1 MRLLGKLLARLP
13 VRLVLAF
20 GAALGALLWTLRI
33 RRRVVLSNLALA
45 FPEKTA
51 AERREIARST
61 YRNLGQ
67 MVPEFLRIPALPR
80 AELEAMFEVEGWDK
94 VEGARARGK
103 GLIACTGHYGNFEVL
118 ASAMTLLGTPITM
131 ISRKMGKSGA
141 NDVWRGTRAASG
153 VEDLVVKRGETLSAA
168 TRSIKAGRVLGY
180 VIDQN
185 QPRRHAIFPTFFGV
199 PAATAATPA
208 LLAMRT
214 GAEVIFTVSFPIG
227 GGRHRVIIE
236 GPFSPPHTG
245 DRARDALA
253 FMQQLNDRLEHWVRV
268 HPDRWY
274 WLHRRW
280 KTRPEPDV
288 GAAPPASPTAPL
300 TRADGAR

>member
-1 MRLLGKLLARLP
+1 MRLLGRLLARLP
-13 VRLVLAF
+13 VRLVLAL
-20 GAALGALLWTLRI
+20 GAALGALLWALRI

-45 FPEKTA
+45 FPEKTE
-51 AERREIARST
+51 AERREIARRT
-61 YRNLGQ
+61 YRHFGEV
-67 MVPEFLRIPALPR
+67 VPEFLRIPALPR
-80 AELEAMFEVEGWDK
+80 AELEAMFEVEGWER
-94 VEGARARGK
+94 VEAARASGRGV
-103 GLIACTGHYGNFEVL
+103 IACTGHYGNFEVL

-141 NDVWRGTRAASG
+141 NDGWRRTRAESG
-153 VEDLVVKRGETLSAA
+153 VEDLVVKRGETLRAA
-168 TRSIKAGRVLGY
+168 TRSIKSGRVLGY

-208 LLAMRT
+208 LLAIRT
-214 GAEVIFTVSFPIG
+214 GAVVLFTVSFPVG
-227 GGRHRVIIE
+227 PGRHRVIIE
-236 GPFSPPHTG
+236 GPFEPPDTG
-245 DRARDALA
+245 DRERDILA
-253 FMQQLNDRLEHWVRV
+253 FMQRLNDRLEHWVRL
-268 HPDRWY
+268 HPHRWY

-288 GAAPPASPTAPL
+288 GAAPPASPPAPL